1 MVEPGTAAIAVLSTI
16 AGISG
21 YGAMKVNS
29 KQNVMIEAEIQR
41 RIQGVRDLL
50 KATETA
56 KTIAEKSLQTQK
68 SEVARLASELKA
80 IKTAKESLERQKP
93 PPPPSDS
100 TPPPPP
106 PPQAKEP
113 AKSFLDS
120 VDTITSEADLRETE
134 LKKIE
139 DIIAERLKEAESD
152 KTTEGKIV
160 IGRLK
165 KAADT
170 ARRTRERVRTAR
182 TKLKDTASS
191 YDKKV
196 RDARKTLRS
205 RRPDPEDVEAAKTTL
220 RLPPSEIQEEVSS
233 TLDDV
238 GSVKLDLDDFLQ
250 GNRRSPPTT
259 DSVDKDTK
267 AVMEDQKARKEQVK
281 EQAKANDSAPRRLP
295 TQTSRKRK
303 GFDTRKLVEPTP
315 EAKDGRKEQPTVDDK
330 SIPKTVRPQAS
341 EDRIVSQQD
350 ASKDEVKVAVDK
362 DERERC
368 KQILD
373 SKGIR
378 NLVAWRKWSLENKNA
393 PDRNIVNN
401 CATIF
406 FRSGGKLRKNKLR
419 TRRGNTQNGRGT
431 RRSKNRANR
440 THSNTR

>member
-21 YGAMKVNS
+21 YGAMKINS
-29 KQNVMIEAEIQR
+29 EQNAMIEAEIQR
-41 RIQGVRDLL
+41 RIQGVKDLL
-50 KATETA
+50 KATEAA
-56 KTIAEKSLQTQK
+56 KTTAEKSLQSQK
-68 SEVARLASELKA
+68 SEVARLTSELKA
-80 IKTAKESLERQKP
+80 IKTAKEALERQKKASDITP
-93 PPPPSDS
+93 SSDS

-106 PPQAKEP
+106 PPPPSPAKEP

-134 LKKIE
+134 LRKIE

-170 ARRTRERVRTAR
+170 ARRNRERVRTAR
-182 TKLKDTASS
+182 AKLRDTASS

-220 RLPPSEIQEEVSS
+220 RLPPSEVQEEVSS
-233 TLDDV
+233 TLDDI
-238 GSVKLDLDDFLQ
+238 GSVKIELDDFLQ
-250 GNRRSPPTT
+250 GKRKSPPTT
-259 DSVDKDTK
+259 DSAEKV
-267 AVMEDQKARKEQVK
+267 VMEDEKARKEQLK
-281 EQAKANDSAPRRLP
+281 EQAKADDSMPKRLP
-295 TQTSRKRK
+295 TQASRKRK
-303 GFDTRKLVEPTP
+303 VFDDRKLVEPTP
-315 EAKDGRKEQPTVDDK
+315 EAKDTKLPKDTKRERRLSKQDESKQEEDPTV
-330 SIPKTVRPQAS
+330 A
-341 EDRIVSQQD
+341 
-350 ASKDEVKVAVDK
+350 VKE
-362 DERERC
+362 DERKKC
-368 KQILD
+368 KEILD
-373 SKGIR
+373 SKGISS
-378 NLVAWRKWSLENKNA
+378 LVTWRKWSLENKNA

-419 TRRGNTQNGRGT
+419 TRRGNTQNGRRT
-431 RRSKNRANR
+431 RRSKNRTNR
-440 THSNTR
+440 TNSHSS